1 MPSTLNATLSATD
14 MPVAEKIAAVDKN
27 TAVEKKAVVEKQA
40 AVDKK
45 EYRDAMARLGSA
57 VNIIT
62 TDGPGGRAG
71 FTASAVCSVTD
82 TPPTLLVCLN
92 RSASVHAA
100 FTQNQV
106 LCVNTL
112 ADCHESLSNLFG
124 GKTPMEQ
131 RFEAAEW
138 ARLATGSPILTD
150 ALVSFD
156 CKVTQITSVG
166 THDILFCEAV
176 ALRRNDDSHGLVYFD
191 RRYHPLMR
199 QTAC

>member
-1 MPSTLNATLSATD
+1 MMQTATPHNPTL
-14 MPVAEKIAAVDKN
+14 
-27 TAVEKKAVVEKQA
+27 AVEKQEF
-40 AVDKK
+40 
-45 EYRDAMARLGSA
+45 RDAMARLGTA

-62 TDGPGGRAG
+62 TDGPAGRAG

-92 RSASVHAA
+92 RSASVYPM
-100 FTQNQV
+100 FKQNHV

-112 ADCHESLSNLFG
+112 AHSHESLSNLFG

-138 ARLATGSPILTD
+138 STLATGSPILSG

-156 CKVTQITSVG
+156 CKITQITSVG
-166 THDILFCEAV
+166 THDILICEAV
-176 ALRRNDDSHGLVYFD
+176 ALVRNDESHGLAYFD
-191 RRYHPLMR
+191 RRYHSLMR
-199 QTAC
+199 AANSGS

>member
-1 MPSTLNATLSATD
+1 MQSTLNATLPETD
-14 MPVAEKIAAVDKN
+14 MPLAEKEA
-27 TAVEKKAVVEKQA
+27 AVEKQ
-40 AVDKK
+40 
-45 EYRDAMARLGSA
+45 EYRNAMARLGSA

-92 RSASVHAA
+92 RSASVHPA
-100 FTQNQV
+100 FIQNQV

-112 ADCHESLSNLFG
+112 ADSHESLSNLFG

-131 RFEAAEW
+131 RFDAAEW
-138 ARLATGSPILTD
+138 TDLATGSPILTN

-156 CKVTQITSVG
+156 CKVTQITRVG
-166 THDILFCEAV
+166 THDIMFCEVV
-176 ALRRNDDSHGLVYFD
+176 ALRCNDDCHGLAYFD

-199 QTAC
+199 QIAC